1 MKRVWDVIVLT
12 LAVNFLALA
21 GLMGWLCQSGR
32 LDRERIAKVK
42 AVLFPAPV
50 APPPATQP
58 SQDSA
63 TTQPTLR
70 LEQLL
75 ASHSNM
81 TAGQQVDFIRQTFES
96 QMAQLERREQELA
109 GLKTQVD
116 LANGKLAAD
125 RTALDAER
133 KQLTDEQQQA
143 RRLAADQ
150 GFQDSLNL
158 YNSMPPRQVKAV
170 FLTLGDEAV
179 MQYLQAMQSRTA
191 AKVIKEFKAP
201 DEIDRI
207 QRILEKMRKGQPATQ
222 PTKE

>member
-12 LAVNFLALA
+12 LAVNFLVLA
-21 GLMGWLCQSGR
+21 GLIAWLCESGR
-32 LDRERIAKVK
+32 LDRERVAKIK

-50 APPPATQP
+50 ALPPATQP
-58 SQDSA
+58 SEASA

-116 LANGKLAAD
+116 LANEKLATD

-170 FLTLGDEAV
+170 FLTLGDDAV
-179 MQYLQAMQSRTA
+179 MQYLQAMQPRTA
-191 AKVIKEFKAP
+191 GKVIKEFKAP

>member
-12 LAVNFLALA
+12 LAVNFVALA
-21 GLMGWLCQSGR
+21 GVIGWLYQSGR
-32 LDRERIAKVK
+32 LDRERVTKIK
-42 AVLFPAPV
+42 AVLFPGPV

-58 SQDSA
+58 SEASA

-116 LANGKLAAD
+116 LANEKLATD

-158 YNSMPPRQVKAV
+158 YNSMPPRQVKTV
-170 FLTLGDEAV
+170 FLTLGDDAV
-179 MQYLQAMQSRTA
+179 MQYLQAMQPRTA
-191 AKVIKEFKAP
+191 GKVIKEFKAP